1 MRHDPALHVCDAA
14 PAEHVVV
21 ALDDSDGV
29 RVGGDHR
36 NLRLADDRRC
46 CDTREAE
53 RAAVKGNDAVSLHR
67 FADNGDRFLT
77 IAAVIVDHKLDFAAA
92 DAPHLI
98 RLPDGELRAVPSLC
112 ADTREP
118 PGQRAKEAQ
127 LDCRLTGRRAWQEDK
142 PEVRQREC
150 AQSLEKSSARDHASV
165 PPVARGAAS
174 RPYATYRPPP
184 APQTYSL

>member
-1 MRHDPALHVCDAA
+1 
-14 PAEHVVV
+14 
-21 ALDDSDGV
+21 
-29 RVGGDHR
+29 
-36 NLRLADDRRC
+36 
-46 CDTREAE
+46 
-53 RAAVKGNDAVSLHR
+53 
-67 FADNGDRFLT
+67 
-77 IAAVIVDHKLDFAAA
+77 AAVIVDHKLDFAAA

-150 AQSLEKSSARDHASV
+150 AQSLEKSSARDHGSV
-165 PPVARGAAS
+165 LRLTCGLRDGPMQRIVPGQRRKLTPCNCRPS
-174 RPYATYRPPP
+174 RLAE
-184 APQTYSL
+184 S